1 MERDEKTDSPVEVS
15 QKNKQP
21 GANKLDDSK
30 DPLLESQP

>member
-1 MERDEKTDSPVEVS
+1 MERDEKTDSRVEVS

-30 DPLLESQP
+30 DSSE